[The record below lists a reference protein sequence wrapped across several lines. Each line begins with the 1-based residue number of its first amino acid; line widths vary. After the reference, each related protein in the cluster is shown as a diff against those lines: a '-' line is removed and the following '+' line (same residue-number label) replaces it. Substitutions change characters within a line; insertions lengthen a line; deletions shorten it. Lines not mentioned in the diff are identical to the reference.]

1 MTMEPLTEQRNVTG
15 PIVFGFLRLVGV
27 SASRQQALAKTIT
40 DYCRRHELT
49 LGGVYMERCAATSGA
64 FTGMLDAVAAT
75 RPYGIVFPA
84 PSHLGPRAIAAHRRQ
99 RLHEAGTEILLVRGA
114 RPPVADES
122 ASTPNSGSTTS

>member
-1 MTMEPLTEQRNVTG
+1 MEPLTEQRNVTG

-49 LGGVYMERCAATSGA
+49 LGGVYMERSATTSGA

-75 RPYGIVFPA
+75 RPYGVVFPA
-84 PSHLGPRAIAAHRRQ
+84 PSHLGPRAMAAERRQ
-99 RLHEAGTEILLVRGA
+99 RLNEAGTEILLVRGG
-114 RPPVADES
+114 RPAAADEA
-122 ASTPNSGSTTS
+122 ASTPAPGSTTS